1 MLRKKIK
8 EEIAFYDRCGMNGK
22 GRVAVKTVGRV
33 ITLPVKLAAKVYEW
47 VYYDETDEKLDKIMR
62 GF

>member
-8 EEIAFYDRCGMNGK
+8 EEIAFYNRCGMNGK
-22 GRVAVKTVGRV
+22 RRVALKTVGRIV
-33 ITLPVKLAAKVYEW
+33 ALPVKLAAKVYEW
-47 VYYDETDEKLDKIMR
+47 VYYDETDEKLDRIIR

>member
-8 EEIAFYDRCGMNGK
+8 EEIEFYDRFGSSGK
-22 GRVAVKTVGRV
+22 LTVTLKTVGRV